1 VYHSDL
7 SRYIWLYCMT
17 YVTEIP
23 YACISKSARY
33 VYHSDLSRYVWLY
46 CMTYVTGLTETLLIL
61 LIFVENMQIR
71 LILTTINLKI
81 LFETSELI

>member
-1 VYHSDL
+1 
-7 SRYIWLYCMT
+7 
-17 YVTEIP
+17 
-23 YACISKSARY
+23 
-33 VYHSDLSRYVWLY
+33 
-46 CMTYVTGLTETLLIL
+46 MTYVTGLTETLLIL